1 MPLWVDMVAIR
12 GRSVGRRGFSRGF
25 FRFWSRP
32 GIEVSAFSPRQ
43 SSPAPRERATSS
55 THPTARDPPAR
66 ERTAPERDTMAKRKA
81 APPEEDSEEEEFVDE
96 DLMGSEDD
104 DDEEAAAGG
113 GRDFDEEEDDD
124 EELEAEM
131 AALESVRKERGM
143 DRGDKPRI
151 NNEAGLDASIQ
162 GTSHPLAADPPHQSQ
177 SRRRRR

>member
-1 MPLWVDMVAIR
+1 
-12 GRSVGRRGFSRGF
+12 
-25 FRFWSRP
+25 
-32 GIEVSAFSPRQ
+32 
-43 SSPAPRERATSS
+43 
-55 THPTARDPPAR
+55 
-66 ERTAPERDTMAKRKA
+66 MAKRKA

-113 GRDFDEEEDDD
+113 GRDFDEEEDDDD

-177 SRRRRR
+177 SRRRRDND

>member
-1 MPLWVDMVAIR
+1 
-12 GRSVGRRGFSRGF
+12 
-25 FRFWSRP
+25 
-32 GIEVSAFSPRQ
+32 
-43 SSPAPRERATSS
+43 
-55 THPTARDPPAR
+55 
-66 ERTAPERDTMAKRKA
+66 MAKRKA

-162 GTSHPLAADPPHQSQ
+162 CTSHPLAADPPHQSQ
-177 SRRRRR
+177 SRRRRDND

>member
-1 MPLWVDMVAIR
+1 
-12 GRSVGRRGFSRGF
+12 
-25 FRFWSRP
+25 
-32 GIEVSAFSPRQ
+32 
-43 SSPAPRERATSS
+43 
-55 THPTARDPPAR
+55 
-66 ERTAPERDTMAKRKA
+66 MAKRKA

-143 DRGDKPRI
+143 DPGDKPRI

-162 GTSHPLAADPPHQSQ
+162 GTSHPLAADPPHQS
-177 SRRRRR
+177 RRRRR

>member
-1 MPLWVDMVAIR
+1 
-12 GRSVGRRGFSRGF
+12 
-25 FRFWSRP
+25 
-32 GIEVSAFSPRQ
+32 
-43 SSPAPRERATSS
+43 
-55 THPTARDPPAR
+55 
-66 ERTAPERDTMAKRKA
+66 MAKRKA

-104 DDEEAAAGG
+104 DDEEAAA
-113 GRDFDEEEDDD
+113 

-177 SRRRRR
+177 SRRRRDND

>member
-1 MPLWVDMVAIR
+1 
-12 GRSVGRRGFSRGF
+12 
-25 FRFWSRP
+25 
-32 GIEVSAFSPRQ
+32 
-43 SSPAPRERATSS
+43 
-55 THPTARDPPAR
+55 
-66 ERTAPERDTMAKRKA
+66 MAKRKA

-104 DDEEAAAGG
+104 DEEAAAGG
-113 GRDFDEEEDDD
+113 GRDFDEEDDDD

-162 GTSHPLAADPPHQSQ
+162 GTSHPLAADPPHQS
-177 SRRRRR
+177 RRRRR

>member
-1 MPLWVDMVAIR
+1 
-12 GRSVGRRGFSRGF
+12 
-25 FRFWSRP
+25 
-32 GIEVSAFSPRQ
+32 
-43 SSPAPRERATSS
+43 
-55 THPTARDPPAR
+55 
-66 ERTAPERDTMAKRKA
+66 MAKRKA

-143 DRGDKPRI
+143 DPRRQ
-151 NNEAGLDASIQ
+151 A
-162 GTSHPLAADPPHQSQ
+162 PHQQRGRTRRIHPRYVPSA
-177 SRRRRR
+177 RRRSPAPIQIPPPTR